1 GAEALG
7 VRADVGV
14 QAEAEG
20 LVARALDRFGRL
32 DVLVNNAGVYTLGA
46 MRAPWEN
53 TDEEWERL
61 LAINLSSVFW
71 CTRAAIPGML
81 ERKGGAIVNVTSLGA
96 QAVRPISVA
105 PYSAAKAGVIG
116 FTMSCAAWAGPHGVR
131 VNAVSPG
138 MIDTDIHADLSPEAV
153 ARMEAGIPLR
163 RQGTPEETAEA
174 ILFLA
179 SDASRYITGT
189 VLDVNGGLHM
199 G

>member
-1 GAEALG
+1 

-14 QAEAEG
+14 RAEADA
-20 LVARALDRFGRL
+20 LIAAALDHFGRV
-32 DVLVNNAGVYTLGA
+32 DVLINNAGVYTLGA
-46 MRAPWEN
+46 LQAPWEYS
-53 TDEEWERL
+53 DADWDRL
-61 LAINLSSVFW
+61 LAINLSSVFY

-81 ERKGGAIVNVTSLGA
+81 ERRSGAIVNVTSLGA
-96 QAVRPISVA
+96 QAVRPISVG

-116 FTMSCAAWAGPHGVR
+116 YTMSCAAWAGPHGVR

-174 ILFLA
+174 ILWLA
-179 SDASRYITGT
+179 SDASRYLTGT